1 MDFKLTDEQVKL
13 RKEFYDVCKELEK
26 KKPKGFAGLESVYD
40 TDEGWQYHLYCAREY
55 ARRGWISIGWP
66 PEYGGKGTIGDKVF
80 FGEARGYYDL
90 PGIDIFGPEMLAPT
104 LLGVGNE
111 ELNKRFL
118 PGIASG
124 EVQWCELWSE
134 PNAGSDLASLT
145 ASAVRKG
152 NEYIINGQKIWS
164 TGAHRAHW
172 AFALVRTDPHAPK
185 KQMGITFILFDMKTP
200 GVTVKPLYYM
210 DQAHVYNEVFLD
222 DVHVPV
228 ENVVGQENE
237 GWRVTQILAGFERSS
252 LGSIMMMLRQ
262 VEELVKYCN
271 VTKVGGQLLAK
282 DPLIRNRLAQAAC
295 EVEALRCLGYRI
307 ADAQERNEMAGFEAS
322 GVHILAS
329 ELQERLS
336 WLGTDILGPYG
347 QVKRS
352 RWSPIDG
359 WYEKWYQQSFIL
371 FIAMGTNEIQR
382 NIISWYGLGL
392 PRMK

>member
-1 MDFKLTDEQVKL
+1 MDFKLTDEQIKL
-13 RKEFYDVCKELEK
+13 RKEFYDVCRELEK

-66 PEYGGKGTIGDKVF
+66 HEYGGKGTIGDKVF

-145 ASAVRKG
+145 TSAVRKG

-237 GWRVTQILAGFERSS
+237 GWRVTQVLAGFERSS
-252 LGSIMMMLRQ
+252 LGAIMMMLRQ
-262 VEELVKYCN
+262 LEELVQYCN
-271 VTKVGGQLLAK
+271 ETKVGGKLLAH

-295 EVEALRCLGYRI
+295 EIEALRCLGYRI

-352 RWSPIDG
+352 RWSPLDG

>member
-40 TDEGWQYHLYCAREY
+40 TDEGWQYHLYCAKEY

-145 ASAVRKG
+145 TSAVRKG

-237 GWRVTQILAGFERSS
+237 GWRVTQVLAGFERSS
-252 LGSIMMMLRQ
+252 LGAIMMMLRQ
-262 VEELVKYCN
+262 LEELVQYCN
-271 VTKVGGQLLAK
+271 ETKVGGKLLAH

-295 EVEALRCLGYRI
+295 EIEALRCLGYRI

-352 RWSPIDG
+352 RWSPLDG

>member
-13 RKEFYDVCKELEK
+13 RQEFYTVCKDLEK
-26 KKPKGFAGLESVYD
+26 KKPHGFAGLESIYD
-40 TDEGWQYHLYCAREY
+40 TDEGWEYHLYCAREY
-55 ARRGWISIGWP
+55 AKRGWISIGWP
-66 PEYGGKGTIGDKVF
+66 AEYGGKGTIGDKVF
-80 FGEARGYYDL
+80 FAEARGYYDL

-145 ASAVRKG
+145 TSAVRKG

-210 DQAHVYNEVFLD
+210 DGAHVYNEVFLD

-237 GWRVTQILAGFERSS
+237 GWRVTQLLAGFERSS
-252 LGSIMMMLRQ
+252 LGAIMMMLRQ
-262 VEELVKYCN
+262 LEELVRYCN
-271 VTKVGGQLLAK
+271 ETKVGGKLLAH
-282 DPLIRNRLAQAAC
+282 DPLIRNRLAQMAC
-295 EVEALRCLGYRI
+295 EIEALRCLGYRI

-329 ELQERLS
+329 ELQERLA
-336 WLGTDILGPYG
+336 WLGADILGPYG

-352 RWSPIDG
+352 KWSTFDG
-359 WYEKWYQQSFIL
+359 WYEKWYQQSFVL

>member
-13 RKEFYDVCKELEK
+13 RQEFYAVCKELEK

-55 ARRGWISIGWP
+55 AKRGWISIGWP

-111 ELNKRFL
+111 ELSKRFL

-145 ASAVRKG
+145 TSAVRKG

-271 VTKVGGQLLAK
+271 QTKVGGQLLAN

-352 RWSPIDG
+352 KWSPFDG
-359 WYEKWYQQSFIL
+359 WYEKWYQQSFVL

>member
-13 RKEFYDVCKELEK
+13 RQEFYDVCKELEK
-26 KKPKGFAGLESVYD
+26 KKPKGFAGLESIYD
-40 TDEGWQYHLYCAREY
+40 TDEGWRYHLYCAREF
-55 ARRGWISIGWP
+55 AKRGWISIGWP
-66 PEYGGKGTIGDKVF
+66 PEYGGKGTIMDKVF
-80 FGEARGYYDL
+80 FAEARGYYDL

-111 ELNKRFL
+111 KLLKRFL
-118 PGIASG
+118 PGIGSG

-134 PNAGSDLASLT
+134 PNAGSDLAALST
-145 ASAVRKG
+145 SAVKKG
-152 NEYIINGQKIWS
+152 DHYVINGQKIWS

-172 AFALVRTDPHAPK
+172 AFALVRTDPNAPK
-185 KQMGITFILFDMKTP
+185 KQMGITFILLDMKSP

-222 DVHVPV
+222 DVRVPV
-228 ENVVGQENE
+228 ENVVGEENK
-237 GWRVTQILAGFERSS
+237 GWQVTQLLAGFERSS
-252 LGSIMMMLRQ
+252 LGAIMMMLRQ
-262 VEELVKYCN
+262 LEELVKYSN
-271 VTKVGGQLLAK
+271 ETKVGGKLLAK
-282 DPLIRNRLAQAAC
+282 DPLIRSRLAQMAC
-295 EVEALRCLGYRI
+295 EIEALRSLGYRI
-307 ADAQERNEMAGFEAS
+307 ADAQSRNEMAGFEAS

-329 ELQERLS
+329 ELQERLA

-352 RWSPIDG
+352 RWAPLDG
-359 WYEKWYQQSFIL
+359 WYEKWYQQSFVL

-382 NIISWYGLGL
+382 NIIAWYGLGL